1 MSTVIVLLIIGAAFY
16 WIVRWAQKEEAKRKD
31 ALLAYQ
37 IANSMRIVMDSAKI
51 VHETKNYDVKISRCK
66 LLADTLHKLASVQ
79 TAHIVRDEEWDR
91 TLKMVDEY
99 TSKIVSYEQKHGQVM
114 WHLKALH
121 DYMTCPYCKAEAF
134 EWGSRATKCK
144 ECGKKNARIKVGKKD
159 HIRIS
164 QEENEQLKEI
174 EASIIELPLTADISR
189 ITVSEAVMQQIK
201 MMEEKLLQ
209 MSGK

>member
-1 MSTVIVLLIIGAAFY
+1 MSTVIAILIIVAALY
-16 WIVRWAQKEEAKRKD
+16 WIAKWTQKEETKKKD
-31 ALLAYQ
+31 AMLAYQ
-37 IANSMRIVMDSAKI
+37 IANNLRIVMESAQI
-51 VHETKNYDVKISRCK
+51 ARDTKNYDVKVSRSK
-66 LLADTLHKLASVQ
+66 LLFETLDKLASSK
-79 TAHIVRDEEWDR
+79 TAHIVHDE
-91 TLKMVDEY
+91 TLTQTLSEINKY
-99 TSKIVSYEQKHGQVM
+99 TGQINHLSQKHEQVM
-114 WHLKALH
+114 WHLKALR

-189 ITVSEAVMQQIK
+189 ITVSEDVMQQIR